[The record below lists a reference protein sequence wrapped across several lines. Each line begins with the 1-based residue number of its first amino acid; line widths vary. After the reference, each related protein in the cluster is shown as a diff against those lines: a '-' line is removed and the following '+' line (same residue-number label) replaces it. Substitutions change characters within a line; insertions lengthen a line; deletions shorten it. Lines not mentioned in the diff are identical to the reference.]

1 MPVQWQAKLS
11 PWCFCQGLLKSRVA
25 VTAVSEMTLDN
36 KKHRSVVCEQMFT
49 LPLGGAEECP
59 IKHRMPGSSCTWA
72 NVVMLDILLNKS
84 PTCLSSNLCYGLYQY
99 PNAGIATDRRQ
110 QPL

>member
-1 MPVQWQAKLS
+1 
-11 PWCFCQGLLKSRVA
+11 
-25 VTAVSEMTLDN
+25 
-36 KKHRSVVCEQMFT
+36 
-49 LPLGGAEECP
+49 
-59 IKHRMPGSSCTWA
+59 
-72 NVVMLDILLNKS
+72 MLDILLNES